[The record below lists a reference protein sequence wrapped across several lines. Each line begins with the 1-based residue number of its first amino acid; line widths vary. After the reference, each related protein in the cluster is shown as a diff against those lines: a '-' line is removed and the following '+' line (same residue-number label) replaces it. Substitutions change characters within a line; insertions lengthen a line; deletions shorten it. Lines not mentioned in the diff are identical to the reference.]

1 MSRLRIRHVTGFQY
15 EGEAKASYNEA
26 RMLPASTENQF
37 VLSSNLRIEPNSGAH
52 DYLDYWGTRVSSFE
66 VLQPHRQL
74 SLTATSLIEVRS
86 VGHPAH
92 DLTWDQL
99 ADAASRRAEFVEQ
112 LEQTPLTEP
121 PAEVR
126 AIAQDAVAA
135 TSRPC
140 DAALA
145 ICEVIGDRVQYL
157 RGVTNVKS
165 TASEAWEAKAG
176 VCQDIAHI
184 TLGALR
190 SAGIPARYVSGY
202 LHPKPSAE
210 LRETIVGESHAW
222 VEYFCGNW
230 TGFDPTNLIDIGER
244 HVVVGHGRDYNDVP
258 PLRGVYG
265 GSRTSKL
272 FVTVEITREA

>member
-1 MSRLRIRHVTGFQY
+1 MSRLRIKHVTGFQY

-52 DYLDYWGTRVSSFE
+52 EYLDYWGSRVSSFE

-74 SLTATSLIEVRS
+74 SLTATSLIEVRPS
-86 VGHPAH
+86 PHLPH
-92 DLTWDQL
+92 DLSWDDL
-99 ADAASRRAEFVEQ
+99 HDAATRRSEFVEQ
-112 LEQTPLTEP
+112 LEQTPLTAP
-121 PAEVR
+121 PPEVVEL
-126 AIAQDAVAA
+126 AAAAVADTA
-135 TSRPC
+135 TPC
-140 DAALA
+140 EAALR
-145 ICEVIGDRVQYL
+145 IGEEIGDRVKYL

-165 TASEAWEAKAG
+165 TAADAWAAGAG

-202 LHPKPSAE
+202 LHPKPAAP
-210 LRETIVGESHAW
+210 LHETIVGESHAW
-222 VEYFCGNW
+222 VEYFCGGW
-230 TGFDPTNLIDIGER
+230 SGYDPTNLIDIGER

>member
-52 DYLDYWGTRVSSFE
+52 EYLDYWGTRVSSFE

-86 VGHPAH
+86 APHPEH
-92 DLTWDQL
+92 SFGWDDLAREVT
-99 ADAASRRAEFVEQ
+99 RRAEFVEQ
-112 LEQTPLTEP
+112 LEQTPLTAP
-121 PAEVR
+121 PAEVVEFAR
-126 AIAQDAVAA
+126 EAA
-135 TSRPC
+135 ASAASPC
-140 DAALA
+140 AAALR
-145 ICEVIGDRVQYL
+145 ICELVGEQVQYL

-165 TASEAWEAKAG
+165 TAAEAWEAKAG

-190 SAGIPARYVSGY
+190 AVGIPARYVSGY
-202 LHPKPSAE
+202 LHPKPTAE

-222 VEYFCGNW
+222 VEYFCGSWN
-230 TGFDPTNLIDIGER
+230 GYDPTNLIDIGER

-265 GSRTSKL
+265 GSKTSKL

>member
-15 EGEAKASYNEA
+15 DGEAKASYNEA
-26 RMLPASTENQF
+26 RMLPASTESQF

-52 DYLDYWGTRVSSFE
+52 EYLDYWGTRVSSFE
-66 VLQPHRQL
+66 VLQPHQQL
-74 SLTATSLIEVRS
+74 SLTATSLIEVRGS
-86 VGHPAH
+86 SHPSH
-92 DLTWDQL
+92 DVSWDQL
-99 ADAASRRAEFVEQ
+99 HDLAARRSEFVEQ
-112 LEQTPLTEP
+112 LDQTPLTQP
-121 PAEVR
+121 PAEVVHLAER
-126 AIAQDAVAA
+126 AVAS
-135 TSRPC
+135 TTTPC
-140 DAALA
+140 EAALR
-145 ICEVIGDRVQYL
+145 INEEIGDRVRYL

-165 TASEAWEAKAG
+165 TAADAWKAGAG

-190 SAGIPARYVSGY
+190 SVGIPARYVSGY
-202 LHPKPSAE
+202 LHPKPDAE

-222 VEYFCGNW
+222 VEFFCGSW

>member
-1 MSRLRIRHVTGFQY
+1 MSRLRIKHVTGFQY

-37 VLSSNLRIEPNSGAH
+37 VLSSQLRIEPNSGAH
-52 DYLDYWGTRVSSFE
+52 EYLDYWGTRVSSFE

-74 SLTATSLIEVRS
+74 SLTANSLIEVRGTS
-86 VGHPAH
+86 HVTH
-92 DLTWDQL
+92 DLSWDAL
-99 ADAASRRAEFVEQ
+99 REASGRRSDFVEQ
-112 LEQTPLTEP
+112 LEQTPLTQP
-121 PAEVR
+121 PADVVALAEE
-126 AIAQDAVAA
+126 AVAA
-135 TSRPC
+135 TSTPC
-140 DAALA
+140 DAALR
-145 ICEVIGDRVQYL
+145 INEVIGDRIKYL

-165 TASEAWEAKAG
+165 TAAEAWAAGAG
-176 VCQDIAHI
+176 VCQDIAHV

-190 SAGIPARYVSGY
+190 AVGIPARYVSGY

-210 LRETIVGESHAW
+210 LHETIVGESHAW
-222 VEYFCGNW
+222 VEFFCGGW
-230 TGFDPTNLIDIGER
+230 TGYDPTNLIDIGER

>member
-1 MSRLRIRHVTGFQY
+1 VTGFEY

-37 VLSSNLRIEPNSGAH
+37 VLSSSLRIEPNSGAH
-52 DYLDYWGTRVSSFE
+52 EYLDYWGTRVSSFE

-74 SLTATSLIEVRS
+74 SLTATSLIEVRT
-86 VGHPAH
+86 VAHPPH
-92 DLTWDQL
+92 DLGWDDL
-99 ADAASRRAEFVEQ
+99 AGVASGRSEFVEQ
-112 LEQTPLTEP
+112 LEQTPLTAP
-121 PAEVR
+121 PAEVV
-126 AIAQDAVAA
+126 ALASELVGKAASPCAAAV
-135 TSRPC
+135 
-140 DAALA
+140 A
-145 ICEVIGDRVQYL
+145 ICEVIGDQVEYL

-165 TASEAWEAKAG
+165 TAAEAWAAKAG

-184 TLGALR
+184 TVGALR
-190 SAGIPARYVSGY
+190 TVGIPARYVSGY

-222 VEYFCGNW
+222 VEYYCGGW
-230 TGFDPTNLIDIGER
+230 TGYDPTNLIEIGER
-244 HVVVGHGRDYNDVP
+244 HVVVGHGRDYNDVA

>member
-52 DYLDYWGTRVSSFE
+52 EYLDYWGTRVSSFE
-66 VLQPHRQL
+66 VLQPHTQL
-74 SLTATSLIEVRS
+74 SLTSTSLIEVRQ
-86 VGHPAH
+86 VAHPVH
-92 DLTWDQL
+92 RLGWEGL
-99 ADAASRRAEFVEQ
+99 ADAAAARAEFVEQ
-112 LEQTPLTEP
+112 LVQTPLTAP
-121 PAEVR
+121 PAEVVALAQEAVLR
-126 AIAQDAVAA
+126 AD
-135 TSRPC
+135 SPC
-140 DAALA
+140 AAALS
-145 ICEVIGDRVQYL
+145 ICEQIGDSVQYL

-165 TASEAWEAKAG
+165 TAADAWAARAG

-190 SAGIPARYVSGY
+190 AAGIPARYVSGY
-202 LHPKPSAE
+202 LHPKPDAE

-222 VEYFCGNW
+222 VEYYCGTWN
-230 TGFDPTNLIDIGER
+230 GYDPTNLIDIGER

-265 GSRTSKL
+265 GSKTSKL

>member
-26 RMLPASTENQF
+26 RMLPASTETQF

-52 DYLDYWGTRVSSFE
+52 EYLDYWGTRVSSFE
-66 VLQPHRQL
+66 VLQPHQQL
-74 SLTATSLIEVRS
+74 SLTSTSLVEVRAVS
-86 VGHPAH
+86 HPEH
-92 DLTWDQL
+92 DLDWDDL
-99 ADAASRRAEFVEQ
+99 AAAAGRRAEFVEQ
-112 LEQTPLTEP
+112 LEQTPLTAP

-126 AIAQDAVAA
+126 HLAEAAVAA
-135 TSRPC
+135 STKPC
-140 DAALA
+140 QAALA
-145 ICEVIGDRVQYL
+145 ICEQIGDQVQYL

-165 TASEAWEAKAG
+165 TAADAWKAKAG

-184 TLGALR
+184 TVGALR

-210 LRETIVGESHAW
+210 LHETIVGESHAW
-222 VEYFCGNW
+222 VEYFCGSWN
-230 TGFDPTNLIDIGER
+230 GYDPTNLIDIGER

-272 FVTVEITREA
+272 FVTVEITREV

>member
-26 RMLPASTENQF
+26 RMLPASTESQF

-52 DYLDYWGTRVSSFE
+52 EYLDYWGTRVSSFE
-66 VLQPHRQL
+66 VLQPHQQL
-74 SLTATSLIEVRS
+74 ALTATSLVEVRTS
-86 VGHPAH
+86 RHPEH
-92 DLTWDQL
+92 DLGWDHL
-99 ADAASRRAEFVEQ
+99 AETAARRAEFVEQ
-112 LEQTPLTEP
+112 LEQTPLTAP
-121 PAEVR
+121 PAEVH
-126 AIAQDAVAA
+126 ALAGETAGAA
-135 TSRPC
+135 GAPC
-140 DAALA
+140 EAALR
-145 ICEVIGDRVQYL
+145 ICEEIGDQVQYL

-165 TASEAWEAKAG
+165 TAKDAWKARAG

-184 TLGALR
+184 TVGALR
-190 SAGIPARYVSGY
+190 AAGIPARYVSGY

-210 LRETIVGESHAW
+210 LGETIVGESHAW
-222 VEYFCGNW
+222 VEYFCGSW
-230 TGFDPTNLIDIGER
+230 VGYDPTNLIDIGER

>member
-1 MSRLRIRHVTGFQY
+1 MTGFEY

-37 VLSSNLRIEPNSGAH
+37 VLSSSLRIEPNSGAH
-52 DYLDYWGTRVSSFE
+52 EYLDYWGTRVSSFE

-74 SLTATSLIEVRS
+74 SLTATSLIEVRT
-86 VGHPAH
+86 VAHPPH
-92 DLTWDQL
+92 DLGWDDL
-99 ADAASRRAEFVEQ
+99 AGVASGRSEFVEQ
-112 LEQTPLTEP
+112 LEQTPLTAP
-121 PAEVR
+121 PAEVV
-126 AIAQDAVAA
+126 ALASELVGKAASPCAAAV
-135 TSRPC
+135 
-140 DAALA
+140 A
-145 ICEVIGDRVQYL
+145 ICEVIGDQVEYL

-165 TASEAWEAKAG
+165 TAAEAWAAKAG

-184 TLGALR
+184 SVGALR
-190 SAGIPARYVSGY
+190 AVGIPARYVSGY

-222 VEYFCGNW
+222 VEYYCGSW
-230 TGFDPTNLIDIGER
+230 TGYDPTNLIEIGER
-244 HVVVGHGRDYNDVP
+244 HVVVGHGRDYNDVA